1 MVLSV
6 FVFLK
11 VAQALGTSDDCALA
25 CDCFCLSTEG
35 GFSAPPGNAEP
46 QLGIFSK
53 GTLVSRPALSS
64 TEGGFSDPPLNN
76 RTGNC
81 IFSGKVAQATRLCYF
96 ISVSF

>member
-1 MVLSV
+1 MNFRRDDVFMGGLS
-6 FVFLK
+6 
-11 VAQALGTSDDCALA
+11 SIP
-25 CDCFCLSTEG
+25 E
-35 GFSAPPGNAEP
+35 FSILETDPE
-46 QLGIFSK
+46 LGIFSK